1 MSEKI
6 LDILMQLFAIIAN
19 PQADDTERRR
29 VVEAFLYRLISQ
41 DFIGSYLTKYDE
53 AYEEAKKRLERVS
66 SKRREGAIA
75 VRIWRLCIE
84 INEQGSLDH
93 EQRIFAVI
101 QALEFCKSGGKEINE
116 MELGFIRTLAEGL
129 NITRDEYDLIEKF
142 VLTPLEII
150 PDSPNFLLI
159 DGARS
164 CNLKETKH
172 LFKEQ
177 LKGQIW
183 ILYIPSVNIYFLRY
197 RGSGELTMSVLLLQE
212 DKIYPL
218 SVGSS
223 IRGYKVKP
231 IYYWD
236 VTMQFLSEE
245 FQSSRV
251 VYEVNNLEYR
261 FRSGE
266 IAIHHM
272 SF

>member
-1 MSEKI
+1 
-6 LDILMQLFAIIAN
+6 
-19 PQADDTERRR
+19 
-29 VVEAFLYRLISQ
+29 
-41 DFIGSYLTKYDE
+41 
-53 AYEEAKKRLERVS
+53 
-66 SKRREGAIA
+66 
-75 VRIWRLCIE
+75 
-84 INEQGSLDH
+84 
-93 EQRIFAVI
+93 
-101 QALEFCKSGGKEINE
+101 

-272 SF
+272 SFKTESGRMIGIMGASGAGKSTLLSVLNGSNRPSDGEVLINGVNIYDEKEKIKGLIGFVSRMICLSKNLQYLTIFIIMPGCALATSMIMKSSKKWMVFLKTLII